1 MAQRRIYGINEI
13 AVALGVRRET
23 VAQWHNRKQLPEPD
37 EHLAMGPA
45 WLAETIRPWMENKRA
60 QLAAK
65 ALMSTNLGMIL
76 WFLFLAGLVWAN
88 VTARREFDDA
98 CVFGSPDAIERA
110 TCRYGNVPHAADH
123 FEKLTLGL
131 VDD

>member
-1 MAQRRIYGINEI
+1 MAQRQIYGINEI

-37 EHLAMGPA
+37 EDLAMGPA
-45 WLAETIRPWMENKRA
+45 WLADTINPWMEQKRA

-76 WFLFLAGLVWAN
+76 WLLFLAGLVWAN
-88 VTARREFDDA
+88 VSARREFDGA
-98 CVFGSPDAIERA
+98 CVSGSVAAIERA
-110 TCRYGNVPHAADH
+110 TCRYGNVLQAANH

-131 VDD
+131 AED